1 MSSRVRIK
9 NEVLKWN
16 ILSLINFLIDETKV
30 KVKNF
35 MDVSSEM
42 FL

>member
-9 NEVLKWN
+9 NEVQKWN
-16 ILSLINFLIDETKV
+16 IISLINFLIDETKV
-30 KVKNF
+30 KVKNS

>member
-9 NEVLKWN
+9 NEVQKLN
-16 ILSLINFLIDETKV
+16 IISLINFLIDETKV
-30 KVKNF
+30 KVKNS